1 MIFYYTFYDNNESAM
16 CYEDLALNE
25 LNERNVEKKNFN
37 IVYNVFSFLES
48 QL

>member
-16 CYEDLALNE
+16 CYEDLV

>member
-16 CYEDLALNE
+16 CYEDLA